1 MKIKFFNL
9 YIFLFVFMTL
19 LIIYYI
25 NIKLGSGFSKKKEG
39 MSTSIS
45 SGGMQG
51 YIKRRIHPIKRQIK
65 NTFTGSSNI
74 TDYYTNKLNQILR

>member
-1 MKIKFFNL
+1 MKINFFNL

-19 LIIYYI
+19 LIIYYM
-25 NIKLGSGFSKKKEG
+25 NIKLSSCYSKKKEG
-39 MSTSIS
+39 MINSIS

-65 NTFTGSSNI
+65 NTFTGSSKI